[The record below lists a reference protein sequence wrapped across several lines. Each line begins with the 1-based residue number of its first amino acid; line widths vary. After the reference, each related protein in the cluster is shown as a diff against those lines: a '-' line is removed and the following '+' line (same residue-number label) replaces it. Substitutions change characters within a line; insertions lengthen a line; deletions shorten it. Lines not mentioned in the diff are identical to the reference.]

1 MADPGPYRI
10 LVHLDY
16 DDRRRRAERKT
27 SGDAAE
33 QHLIGETLSRGANQ
47 DPIVA
52 GRLDTE
58 QMF

>member
-1 MADPGPYRI
+1 M
-10 LVHLDY
+10 HLDY